1 MTEFPSTRL
10 RLQQQ
15 LRRQRQMQQEQRNP
29 YSAGPYSAAVGGGG
43 NTLPPRQE
51 QAQPEFDELGGAAAP
66 LRQPIVELRA
76 RP

>member
-29 YSAGPYSAAVGGGG
+29 YSAGPYSAAVGSGGP
-43 NTLPPRQE
+43 TLPPRQE
-51 QAQPEFDELGGAAAP
+51 QSQPNSTSSEAQQRHSAN
-66 LRQPIVELRA
+66 Q
-76 RP
+76 

>member
-29 YSAGPYSAAVGGGG
+29 YSAGPYSAGEGGGG

-51 QAQPEFDELGGAAAP
+51 QAQPDSTSSEAQQRHSAN
-66 LRQPIVELRA
+66 Q
-76 RP
+76 

>member
-29 YSAGPYSAAVGGGG
+29 YSAGPYSAAVGGEG

-51 QAQPEFDELGGAAAP
+51 QAQPDSTSSEAQQRHSAN
-66 LRQPIVELRA
+66 Q
-76 RP
+76 

>member
-29 YSAGPYSAAVGGGG
+29 YSAGPHSVAGRA
-43 NTLPPRQE
+43 LPPRQE
-51 QAQPEFDELGGAAAP
+51 QAQPDSTSSEAQQRHSAN
-66 LRQPIVELRA
+66 Q
-76 RP
+76 

>member
-15 LRRQRQMQQEQRNP
+15 LRRQRQMQPEQPNP
-29 YSAGPYSAAVGGGG
+29 YPAGG

-51 QAQPEFDELGGAAAP
+51 QAQPDSTSSEAQQRHSAN
-66 LRQPIVELRA
+66 Q
-76 RP
+76 

>member
-29 YSAGPYSAAVGGGG
+29 YEAGPSSAGPSSVGDGGGG

-51 QAQPEFDELGGAAAP
+51 QAQPDSTGSQAQQRHSAN
-66 LRQPIVELRA
+66 Q
-76 RP
+76 

>member
-29 YSAGPYSAAVGGGG
+29 CSVGGD
-43 NTLPPRQE
+43 TLPPRQE
-51 QAQPEFDELGGAAAP
+51 QAQPDSTSSEAQQRHSAN
-66 LRQPIVELRA
+66 Q
-76 RP
+76 